1 MSKSSGAGRSPC
13 SAIAPPPPSPR
24 ILVPWFPC
32 LCPNRA
38 SLHLRVQWRLSS
50 SRRSRNSSPCLRSSV
65 QPLQLR
71 EAGIWC
77 QRTGLASGSPVS
89 LPESQ
94 SNRPLGLV
102 SAGIK
107 VFPGIRQSPPG
118 LGRGRFCPCPTLLP
132 PLTSARS
139 PSTLSIANPTVE
151 PQPSSCGLC
160 FSDALG
166 NWQVSARY

>member
-1 MSKSSGAGRSPC
+1 MNKPGRRKLPGCPSPL
-13 SAIAPPPPSPR
+13 APRGPLALPSPR
-24 ILVPWFPC
+24 HLPPPILEPWFPC

-38 SLHLRVQWRLSS
+38 SLDLRIRGRLSS

-65 QPLQLR
+65 QLLQLR

-94 SNRPLGLV
+94 SSRPLGLV

-107 VFPGIRQSPPG
+107 VFPGITQSPPG
-118 LGRGRFCPCPTLLP
+118 LGRGQFCPCPTPLP

-139 PSTLSIANPTVE
+139 PSTPVDR
-151 PQPSSCGLC
+151 QPHRVTPAFIMWPVL
-160 FSDALG
+160 
-166 NWQVSARY
+166 